1 MTDIRLQA
9 AQAELEAALRNGRDT
24 SKHRTVIRQLEAEK
38 AVAAQAEAAEREADR
53 NSAEVAIHA
62 DAIRLVGESSVRTRA
77 MLETIQLLEFPL

>member
-38 AVAAQAEAAEREADR
+38 AVAAQAVEPD
-53 NSAEVAIHA
+53 
-62 DAIRLVGESSVRTRA
+62 IRTSRSQA
-77 MLETIQLLEFPL
+77 